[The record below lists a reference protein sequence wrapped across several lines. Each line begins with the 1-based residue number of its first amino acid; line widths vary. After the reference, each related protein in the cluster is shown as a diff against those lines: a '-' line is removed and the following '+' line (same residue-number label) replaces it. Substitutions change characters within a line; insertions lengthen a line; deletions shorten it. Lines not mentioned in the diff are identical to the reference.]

1 MNPDSDAT
9 PSSARNLDPYFEP
22 RDMSCNWD
30 LSELLSPEDNSN
42 HKPVKPAEAHR
53 EERESE
59 PHSPSGTSPADT
71 SSKGTAPRWD
81 PFPKPGTMPSKWDM
95 SEFNR

>member
-1 MNPDSDAT
+1 MNPDHDSS
-9 PSSARNLDPYFEP
+9 PPSARNLDPYFEP

-30 LSELLSPEDNSN
+30 LSELLSPADNSN
-42 HKPVKPAEAHR
+42 HKPSKPAEAR
-53 EERESE
+53 RDEQQSE
-59 PHSPSGTSPADT
+59 PHSPADP
-71 SSKGTAPRWD
+71 SSNGTAPRWD

>member
-1 MNPDSDAT
+1 MNPDHNPT
-9 PSSARNLDPYFEP
+9 PQSARNLDPYFEP

-30 LSELLSPEDNSN
+30 LSELLSPAGKSN
-42 HKPVKPAEAHR
+42 HKPSKPVAAR
-53 EERESE
+53 RDERESE
-59 PHSPSGTSPADT
+59 PHSPTDAPPA
-71 SSKGTAPRWD
+71 SSAPHWD